1 MRRKQY
7 LIFKHM
13 KRLVVHL
20 YNEPEEMSYSSL
32 ETKSDVENRLARN
45 VQRHAKSRK
54 YNEIRAFE
62 CKKKEKKNYVLKR
75 TVEID

>member
-1 MRRKQY
+1 
-7 LIFKHM
+7 M

-32 ETKSDVENRLARN
+32 ETKSDVENRLAKN

-62 CKKKEKKNYVLKR
+62 CKKEKKNYVLKR

>member
-1 MRRKQY
+1 MTAIIRLSY
-7 LIFKHM
+7 LIFKQT

-32 ETKSDVENRLARN
+32 ETKSDVENRLAKN
-45 VQRHAKSRK
+45 VPRHAKSRK

-62 CKKKEKKNYVLKR
+62 CKKRRKITYLKEQ
-75 TVEID
+75 

>member
-1 MRRKQY
+1 
-7 LIFKHM
+7 M
-13 KRLVVHL
+13 KRWVVHL
-20 YNEPEEMSYSSL
+20 YYVSEEMMYYSL
-32 ETKSDVENRLARN
+32 ESKSDVENRLAKN

-62 CKKKEKKNYVLKR
+62 CKKKKKNYVLKR

>member
-1 MRRKQY
+1 
-7 LIFKHM
+7 M

-32 ETKSDVENRLARN
+32 ETKSDVENRLAKN
-45 VQRHAKSRK
+45 VQRHAKSPT

-62 CKKKEKKNYVLKR
+62 CKKREEELR
-75 TVEID
+75 T

>member
-1 MRRKQY
+1 
-7 LIFKHM
+7 M
-13 KRLVVHL
+13 KRFLVYF
-20 YNEPEEMSYSSL
+20 YNEPEEVSYSSI

-62 CKKKEKKNYVLKR
+62 CKKREEELR
-75 TVEID
+75 T

>member
-1 MRRKQY
+1 
-7 LIFKHM
+7 M

-20 YNEPEEMSYSSL
+20 YKAPEEVTYSSL
-32 ETKSDVENRLARN
+32 ETKSDVENRLAKN

-62 CKKKEKKNYVLKR
+62 CKKEKKNYVLKR